1 MVVGWVLTRLVII
14 AFMTTLERIV
24 VGDVFYYWRK
34 LEAMSSVGLGD
45 TMTEYPTPVVWILS
59 LPHLATFGSRVGY
72 LVAFIIFMMALDAA
86 FTWLLWR
93 HGGRR
98 RTRAIDFWLLYVML
112 IGPLAY
118 LRFDMI
124 PAVLAGGA
132 LLLLR
137 GRPRAAGALV
147 GLGAAIKLWPALLYP
162 ALLGLRPTRS
172 RVTVGFVVTGFGLA
186 LVSLIAGG
194 WSRLVSP
201 LTWQSGR
208 GLQIESIWA
217 TPLMLRRLFD
227 PDSWVVDISPFQ
239 AYEIFGDGVEFW
251 LLVSNV
257 ATVLGMLA
265 IVVLL
270 ARGMAT
276 MRPSVFTVGLVMTAI
291 IAVLVITNKTLS
303 PQYLLWLGGPMSA
316 LLVWETRPA
325 PVQDEVEESV
335 GNHHLARRMGV
346 GLLVLALL
354 THLVYP
360 TFYDALLGRS
370 ALATTAV
377 GTVIMAVRNVG
388 LVLFTVWVCAAA
400 WVAMP
405 RRRRT

>member
-1 MVVGWVLTRLVII
+1 MVIGWALTRLVII

-34 LEAMSSVGLGD
+34 LEAMANVGLGD

-72 LVAFIIFMMALDAA
+72 LVAFIVFMMALDAT

-98 RTRAIDFWLLYVML
+98 RTRAIDFWLVFVML

-132 LLLLR
+132 LLVLR
-137 GRPRAAGALV
+137 RRPWLAGAMA
-147 GLGAAIKLWPALLYP
+147 GLGAAIKLWPALLFP
-162 ALLGLRPTRS
+162 ALLGLRQTRG
-172 RVTVGFVVTGFGLA
+172 RVTLGFVVAGFGLA

-227 PDSWVVDISPFQ
+227 PTRWVVDISPVQ
-239 AYEIFGDGVEFW
+239 AYEIFGDGVETC

-257 ATVLGMLA
+257 ATVLGLA
-265 IVVLL
+265 VIAALL
-270 ARGMAT
+270 VRGMAAV
-276 MRPSVFTVGLVMTAI
+276 RPSVFAIGLVMTAI
-291 IAVLVITNKTLS
+291 IAVMVITNKTLS

-316 LLVWETRPA
+316 LLMWETRPA
-325 PVQDEVEESV
+325 EVQDEVEQSV

-370 ALATTAV
+370 AWAVTTV
-377 GTVIMAVRNVG
+377 GTVVMAVRNVG
-388 LVLFTVWVCAAA
+388 LMLFTIWVCAAA
-400 WVAMP
+400 WVALPRP
-405 RRRRT
+405 RRT